1 MREMEQKRKALGKGL
16 EQLFNNEAFNI
27 DEFERSIVETTDKED
42 VVQIDLNDLR
52 SNPYQPR
59 KVFDEEKLN
68 ELTASIKEYG
78 IIEPIIVKKSIK
90 GYEIVAGERRSLAAR
105 KAGLEKVPAIVRD
118 FSDEEMMSI
127 AILENVQREDLNVI
141 EEAMAYKNMIE
152 VMHLTQEELANKV
165 GKSRSHITN
174 ILGILKLPKIVQDRV
189 MSNEISMGHA
199 RALSKLEDNDKILDM
214 TEAVI
219 KDGMSVR
226 ELENAISEGNF
237 QKKVAIKRQD
247 VKDPRHMQV
256 QRVMREKIGTLVK
269 VNNRN
274 IVIPFDSDKDLERIL
289 EIINIDINLE

>member
-1 MREMEQKRKALGKGL
+1 MEQKRKALGKGL

-27 DEFERSIVETTDKED
+27 DEFEKSIVETTNKED

-59 KVFDEEKLN
+59 KVFNEEKLN
-68 ELTASIKEYG
+68 ELTASIREYG

-105 KAGLEKVPAIVRD
+105 KAGLETIPAIIRE

-127 AILENVQREDLNVI
+127 AILENVQRENLNII
-141 EEAMAYKNMIE
+141 EEAMAYKNMIDI
-152 VMHLTQEELANKV
+152 MHITQEDLANKV

-174 ILGILKLPKIVQDRV
+174 ILGILKLPKIVQDKV
-189 MSNEISMGHA
+189 MSNELSMGHA
-199 RALSKLEDNDKILDM
+199 RSLSKLEDDNKILDM
-214 TEAVI
+214 TDAII
-219 KDGMSVR
+219 KNKMSVR
-226 ELENAISEGNF
+226 ELESAISEGEF
-237 QKKVAIKRQD
+237 AKKVTIKKSEY
-247 VKDPRHMQV
+247 KDPKYMQV

-269 VNNRN
+269 VNNKN

-289 EIINIDINLE
+289 EIINVDINID

>member
-1 MREMEQKRKALGKGL
+1 MEQKRKALGKGL

-27 DEFERSIVETTDKED
+27 DEFEKSIVETTDKED
-42 VVQIDLNDLR
+42 VVQINLNDLR

-68 ELTASIKEYG
+68 ELTTSIKEYG
-78 IIEPIIVKKSIK
+78 VIEPIIVKKSIK

-105 KAGLEKVPAIVRD
+105 KAGLDTVPAIVRD

-127 AILENVQREDLNVI
+127 AILENVQRENLNII
-141 EEAMAYKNMIE
+141 EEAMAYKNMID
-152 VMHLTQEELANKV
+152 VMHLTQEELASKV

-189 MSNEISMGHA
+189 LSNEISMGHA

-214 TEAVI
+214 TDQII

-226 ELENAISEGNF
+226 ELESAISEGGF
-237 QKKVAIKRQD
+237 QKKNTIKRQD
-247 VKDPRHMQV
+247 VKDPRHVQV